1 LGGER
6 VCVAHYM
13 KDFVHEHLGVPRSA
27 LPKSVVSYWKI
38 GLEAFLKMVH
48 IIKRTEEERSK
59 KEIAY
64 AIIIASNSRQLCLCL
79 EV

>member
-1 LGGER
+1 MT
-6 VCVAHYM
+6 HYM
-13 KDFVHEHLGVPRSA
+13 KDFVHEHLGVPCST
-27 LPKSVVSYWKI
+27 LPKNVVSYWKI
-38 GLEAFLKMVH
+38 GLEAFLNMVH
-48 IIKRTEEERSK
+48 IIKRTEEEWSK

>member
-1 LGGER
+1 MT
-6 VCVAHYM
+6 HYM
-13 KDFVHEHLGVPRSA
+13 KDFVHEHLGIPHSA

-38 GLEAFLKMVH
+38 GLEAFLRMVH
-48 IIKRTEEERSK
+48 IIKRTEEEWSK

-64 AIIIASNSRQLCLCL
+64 AIIIASNSRQHCLCL